1 MSNENNHQPK
11 EMQIAYDTLERYS
24 GSLVG
29 DFQKYLM
36 LTNFGKYVD
45 YFAESRDLEV
55 HEGSMFKVVHSPKD
69 QISFLDFKIGSPAAS
84 LVVDICAFLPL
95 RGCLMLGMCGGLRR
109 NYKVGDYLVPV
120 AAIRDEGTSNFY
132 FPPEVPALAN
142 FMVQRATTHAM
153 EDENKEHHIGIV
165 HTINKRFWEFNLEFV
180 ERLKKNR
187 AQAVEMECA
196 TLFIASY
203 RHKLPLGALL
213 LVSDLPLDVDGI
225 KTKESSARVFEE
237 FTKEHVELGVK
248 SIESLGRLLDQKKG
262 KGMHRDA
269 PEQGHL
275 V

>member
-1 MSNENNHQPK
+1 MTTDRSSLPK
-11 EMQIAYDTLERYS
+11 EMHIAYDTLERYS
-24 GSLVG
+24 GSSI
-29 DFQKYLM
+29 DEFQNFLM

-45 YFAESRDLEV
+45 YYAKSRDLEV
-55 HEGSMFKVVHSPKD
+55 KEGSMFKVVHCPKD
-69 QISFLDFKIGSPAAS
+69 QISFIDFKIGSPAAA

-95 RGCLMLGMCGGLRR
+95 HGCIMLGMCGGLRR

-142 FMVQRATTHAM
+142 FMVQRATTHVM
-153 EDENKEHHIGIV
+153 ESEKIHHHIGIV
-165 HTINKRFWEFNLEFV
+165 HTINKRFWEFDLEFV
-180 ERLKKNR
+180 KRLKRNR

-196 TLFIASY
+196 TLFISSY

-213 LVSDLPLDVDGI
+213 LVSDLPLESDGI
-225 KTKESSARVFEE
+225 KTKDSSIRVFEKYTE
-237 FTKEHVELGVK
+237 EHVELGVK
-248 SIESLGRLLDQKKG
+248 AMASLGRLQDQKKG
-262 KGMHRDA
+262 KGMHRGS